1 MDKEIYAFIFQGE
14 IERIYIE
21 TGGDTKIG
29 DLIKNYFQRIK
40 KSNLLSQ
47 NLENTYFMYNS
58 KKINDDDYD
67 KKLYEYFHHPRG
79 NLIMAVNSYN
89 TKLDYEIISKIKEN
103 LYTCVYKAQ
112 IKSQSNYLKNEYVAV
127 KKIFKDKIK
136 EEMIL
141 TLCKE
146 KITEEDFKPEIEK
159 FNKEIHNM
167 QLCECKNSVKIY
179 DYYDIGNEFIIIMEL
194 CDDTLFNVLART
206 ENGFSPKE
214 IREIL
219 LQLNNVFKKMNQYN
233 ISHRDIK
240 LNNILVKYLNP
251 EKTKYK
257 VLLSDYGVSNQ
268 LYSMTQKLMT
278 HIGTQLIMAP
288 EILNDEKYTNKCDLW
303 SLGVIIFQMYT
314 KQFPYV
320 SRVEKGILNL
330 IDKHKQ
336 TILNVIKDEKLK
348 DLLSKLL
355 VKNPDE
361 RMSWDEYFEHP
372 FFN

>member
-1 MDKEIYAFIFQGE
+1 MDKNYTFQFKGNINIPIAEKGE
-14 IERIYIE
+14 AELGE
-21 TGGDTKIG
+21 
-29 DLIKNYFQRIK
+29 LIKKYFKKIE
-40 KSNLLSQ
+40 KSNLLI
-47 NLENTYFMYNS
+47 NNIDNIYFIYNGTII
-58 KKINDDDYD
+58 KKEDYK
-67 KKLYEYFHHPRG
+67 KKLCDYFYFPQG
-79 NLIMAVNSYN
+79 NLIEAINSFN
-89 TKLDYEIISKIKEN
+89 KKLDYEIESEIKTN
-103 LYTCVYKAQ
+103 NYTGVYKA
-112 IKSQSNYLKNEYVAV
+112 KLKDTLEYVAV

-146 KITEEDFKPEIEK
+146 RITEEDFKPEIEK

-167 QLCECKNSVKIY
+167 ELCACQNSVKIY

-219 LQLNNVFKKMNQYN
+219 LQLNNVFKKMNHYN

-330 IDKHKQ
+330 IDKLKQ

-348 DLLSKLL
+348 NYCQNYL
-355 VKNPDE
+355 
-361 RMSWDEYFEHP
+361 
-372 FFN
+372 

>member
-1 MDKEIYAFIFQGE
+1 MDKVIYTFIFQGE
-14 IERIYIE
+14 IEKLYIE
-21 TGGDTKIG
+21 AEKDTKIG
-29 DLIKNYFQRIK
+29 ELIRKYFQRIEK
-40 KSNLLSQ
+40 PNLLSQ
-47 NLENTYFMYNS
+47 NAENTYFLYNGR
-58 KKINDDDYD
+58 KIENCDYD
-67 KKLYEYFHHPRG
+67 KKLYEYFHNPIG
-79 NLIMAVNSYN
+79 NLILAMNSYN
-89 TKLDYEIISKIKEN
+89 SKLDYEIISKIKEN
-103 LYTCVYKAQ
+103 IYTCVYKAK
-112 IKSQSNYLKNEYVAV
+112 ITSQSLYVEKEYVAV

-146 KITEEDFKPEIEK
+146 RITEEDFKPEIEK

-167 QLCECKNSVKIY
+167 ELCACQNSVKIY

-206 ENGFSPKE
+206 ENGFSPEE
-214 IREIL
+214 IKEIL
-219 LQLNNVFKKMNQYN
+219 LQLNNVFKLMNHYN

-288 EILNDEKYTNKCDLW
+288 EILNDEEYTNKCDLW

-348 DLLSKLL
+348 NLLSKLL

>member
-1 MDKEIYAFIFQGE
+1 MDKEIYSFVFNGE

-21 TGGDTKIG
+21 AEGQIKIG
-29 DLIKNYFQRIK
+29 ELIKNYFQRIK

-47 NLENTYFMYNS
+47 NDENTYFMYNS
-58 KKINDDDYD
+58 NKIKNVDYD
-67 KKLYEYFHHPRG
+67 KKLYEYFNHPRG

-89 TKLDYEIISKIKEN
+89 SKLDYNIICKIKEN

-112 IKSQSNYLKNEYVAV
+112 IKSKSSYLKNKYVAV

-141 TLCKE
+141 TLCKA

-167 QLCECKNSVKIY
+167 QLCECENSVKIF
-179 DYYDIGNEFIIIMEL
+179 DYYDIEKEFIIIMEL

-240 LNNILVKYLNP
+240 LNNILVKYLNS

-288 EILNDEKYTNKCDLW
+288 EILNDEEYTNKCDLW

-320 SRVEKGILNL
+320 AKVEKGILNL

>member
-1 MDKEIYAFIFQGE
+1 LYNGRK
-14 IERIYIE
+14 IE
-21 TGGDTKIG
+21 
-29 DLIKNYFQRIK
+29 NC
-40 KSNLLSQ
+40 
-47 NLENTYFMYNS
+47 
-58 KKINDDDYD
+58 DYD
-67 KKLYEYFHHPRG
+67 KKLYEYFHNPIG
-79 NLIMAVNSYN
+79 NLILAMNSYN
-89 TKLDYEIISKIKEN
+89 SKLDYEIISKIKEN
-103 LYTCVYKAQ
+103 LYTCVYKAK
-112 IKSQSNYLKNEYVAV
+112 ITSQSNYDENEYVAV

-146 KITEEDFKPEIEK
+146 RITEEDFKPEIEK

-167 QLCECKNSVKIY
+167 ELCACQNSVKIY

-206 ENGFSPKE
+206 ENGFSPEE
-214 IREIL
+214 IKEIL
-219 LQLNNVFKKMNQYN
+219 LQLNNVFKLMNHYN

-240 LNNILVKYLNP
+240 LNNILVKYLNQ

-288 EILNDEKYTNKCDLW
+288 EILNDEEYTNKCDLW

-348 DLLSKLL
+348 NLLSKLL
-355 VKNPDE
+355 VKNPEE
-361 RMSWDEYFEHP
+361 RMSWDEYFKHP

>member
-1 MDKEIYAFIFQGE
+1 MNKIIYTFIFQDNQN
-14 IERIYIE
+14 IYIGAE
-21 TGGDTKIG
+21 INTKIG
-29 DLIKNYFQRIK
+29 ELIKMYFKKIK
-40 KSNLLSQ
+40 KPNLLSK
-47 NLENTYFMYNS
+47 NNENIYFLYNGQ
-58 KKINDDDYD
+58 KIENNDYN
-67 KKLYEYFHHPRG
+67 KKLYEYFY
-79 NLIMAVNSYN
+79 NISNNMILVMNSYDS
-89 TKLDYEIISKIKEN
+89 KLEYEIISKIKEN
-103 LYTCVYKAQ
+103 LYTCVYKAKIISQ
-112 IKSQSNYLKNEYVAV
+112 KSDLENEFVAV

-136 EEMIL
+136 EEMVL

-146 KITEEDFKPEIEK
+146 EITEEDFRPEIEK

-167 QLCECKNSVKIY
+167 QICQCQNSVEIY
-179 DYYDIGNEFIIIMEL
+179 DYYDIDNYFIIIMEL

-206 ENGFSPKE
+206 KNGFSPEE
-214 IREIL
+214 IKEIL
-219 LQLNNVFKKMNQYN
+219 LQLNNVFKLMNYYN
-233 ISHRDIK
+233 ITHRDIK

-251 EKTKYK
+251 ERTKYK

-288 EILNDEKYTNKCDLW
+288 EILNDEEYTNKCDLW

-320 SRVEKGILNL
+320 SKVEKGILNL
-330 IDKHKQ
+330 IDKYKQ

-355 VKNPDE
+355 VKNPEE
-361 RMSWDEYFEHP
+361 RISWDEYFKHP